1 MTPLRQRMIEDMELR
16 NFAEGTKKQ
25 YVAHVA
31 AFARYFNRS
40 PEELDQEAVRQYLLY
55 LINERKV
62 SAEAVN
68 QQSSALKFLYLTT
81 LEMPWSDA
89 DFPRCRRGH
98 KLPVVLSSEEL
109 LLFFDNVPSLKY
121 RAALMVCYGAG
132 LRVSEA
138 VTLKVSDID
147 SKRMLIRVEQGKG
160 KKDRYAMLSVRLL
173 HVLRRYW
180 VAAKPTGYL
189 FASWREGHHLSPS
202 SLQQACRDAA
212 NLSGLRKKSR
222 LIRCDTASPRICSRA
237 EPTFESFR
245 CCSGIVAS
253 TLRPAIPPFHRV
265 SSAQPSALST
275 IWSPGKE
282 TDSASRTL
290 RHTEEEGQE
299 VDGGTATAR
308 GGKHLSTT
316 RASMASRAP
325 VAFAATA
332 RHARHRD
339 LPYGCP
345 RPCGAMRPLL
355 AHSRQ
360 L

>member
-1 MTPLRQRMIEDMELR
+1 MIEDMELR

-31 AFARYFNRS
+31 AFARYFDRS

-138 VTLKVSDID
+138 VALKVCDID

-212 NLSGLRKKSR
+212 NLSGLRKKV
-222 LIRCDTASPRICSRA
+222 TA
-237 EPTFESFR
+237 
-245 CCSGIVAS
+245 
-253 TLRPAIPPFHRV
+253 H
-265 SSAQPSALST
+265 
-275 IWSPGKE
+275 
-282 TDSASRTL
+282 TL
-290 RHTEEEGQE
+290 RHSFATHLLE
-299 VDGGTATAR
+299 GGTDIRVIQVLLGHSCIDTTAR
-308 GGKHLSTT
+308 YTSVSPRVIGATVSPLDDLESPAKKL
-316 RASMASRAP
+316 
-325 VAFAATA
+325 TA
-332 RHARHRD
+332 RPERYDTRKKK
-339 LPYGCP
+339 GKK
-345 RPCGAMRPLL
+345 
-355 AHSRQ
+355 
-360 L
+360 